1 VSFNA
6 EASINGADT
15 VIRTNFRDGSAVTEG
30 NEGPIPLTRTQPI
43 SGKPVVLP
51 NIMFGSYVALAKRL
65 STDPPGT
72 EFRGYIPPL
81 TEIGISIMAVHTEQ
95 TQVGTTVFPVRR
107 YELMFIQPTGDLP
120 VVITATLEGDLV
132 RLSIPSQTLDVVRSD
147 LALPTSRLQVFANP
161 GDEAVLIPSI
171 GFNLG
176 ATITRPRNAT
186 PTATLPAVI
195 LLGDSGVNDRD
206 GFMFGVPTLG
216 QLAGALADAGFF
228 VVRYDKRGY
237 GQSGGRSESATLAD
251 LGEDVRA
258 VVKWL
263 DNRKDIDQKR
273 LAVAGHGEGAMVAL
287 IAAGRER
294 KIAAVVSI
302 AGPST
307 TGVEMLLEQQQYQFS
322 LTNVPLADREAKV
335 ALQKQLQQAVLTG
348 KGWDT
353 IPPQLRRE
361 ADTPWFQSVL
371 AYEPSKVLGS
381 VRQPLLIVHGEVDK
395 QVPASHADRLAE
407 IARVSGKS
415 KAVEVVI
422 VRGVNHLLVPAVTGD
437 TTEYGTLSDRN
448 VSKDVTMTITTWL
461 ARTLPAAAR

>member
-1 VSFNA
+1 
-6 EASINGADT
+6 
-15 VIRTNFRDGSAVTEG
+15 
-30 NEGPIPLTRTQPI
+30 
-43 SGKPVVLP
+43 
-51 NIMFGSYVALAKRL
+51 
-65 STDPPGT
+65 
-72 EFRGYIPPL
+72 
-81 TEIGISIMAVHTEQ
+81 
-95 TQVGTTVFPVRR
+95 
-107 YELMFIQPTGDLP
+107 
-120 VVITATLEGDLV
+120 
-132 RLSIPSQTLDVVRSD
+132 
-147 LALPTSRLQVFANP
+147 
-161 GDEAVLIPSI
+161 
-171 GFNLG
+171 
-176 ATITRPRNAT
+176 
-186 PTATLPAVI
+186 
-195 LLGDSGVNDRD
+195 
-206 GFMFGVPTLG
+206 
-216 QLAGALADAGFF
+216 
-228 VVRYDKRGY
+228 
-237 GQSGGRSESATLAD
+237 
-251 LGEDVRA
+251 VRA